1 MKHWAAARSH
11 PDKNRGFTVMRSN
24 VSKKRRLKKL
34 EDAAGPLE
42 PQKIFTVM
50 DDQARVDEL
59 HRLHPD
65 ALIIYTRTVLPPVR
79 DDDGNIIIPARY
91 EESGEFID
99 QPC

>member
-1 MKHWAAARSH
+1 MKGWAVARSH

-50 DDQARVDEL
+50 DDHARVDEL

-65 ALIIYTRTVLPPVR
+65 ALIIHNRIVLPPVR

-91 EESGEFID
+91 KKNSEFID
-99 QPC
+99 LPG